1 MAAGRPNFVW
11 TEEIEDEIL
20 DKIMEGRVPA
30 EFLGDDRESHLPGVT
45 TLYKHLRDDE
55 KFAKKYTRAKEFQ
68 ADIEFDEIREIADD
82 ASNDWMERNDPNNP
96 GWQLNHD
103 HVQRSRLRIDAR
115 KWRASKMAPKKYGD
129 KIEATL
135 QNPDGSALNLLNQVG
150 GKFAPKRIDESA
162 S

>member
-1 MAAGRPNFVW
+1 MPAGRPTFDW
-11 TEEIEDEIL
+11 TEEIEDAIL
-20 DKIMEGRVPA
+20 DKIMEGQIPA
-30 EFLGDDRESHLPGVT
+30 DFLGEGREDGMPGVT
-45 TLYKHLRDDE
+45 TLYKHLRDSDS
-55 KFAKKYTRAKEFQ
+55 FAKKYARAKEFQ

-129 KIEATL
+129 KIEATF
-135 QNPDGSALNLLNQVG
+135 QNPDGSQMDMGTRITIVRP
-150 GKFAPKRIDESA
+150 PKREDG
-162 S
+162 